1 VSSNKMILEPVR
13 YAAAYMVAL
22 LTDAVANYLN
32 TPTSVANPNVDR
44 GDSDIAIRNPFT
56 TGVTY
61 NLAASIRCIRSAGDP
76 AGGGTSVLKL
86 ALYSAFGRNDVD
98 AYRWISP
105 RKS

>member
-1 VSSNKMILEPVR
+1 MILEPVR

-61 NLAASIRCIRSAGDP
+61 NLAASIRCIRSA
-76 AGGGTSVLKL
+76 AGGRSSWRRYFSFEIGSVLGL
-86 ALYSAFGRNDVD
+86 R
-98 AYRWISP
+98 P
-105 RKS
+105 E